1 MNSAPHLLP
10 LFVLPPAEF
19 CIVPS
24 CRRCHSLSP
33 PSVVGKQFQGTPSI
47 FLSSLLPQQAIFHGI
62 TPSSSLS
69 LSRVCVCVCALT
81 PISILFLLLSLPP
94 SLFLP
99 WGDEGNLFLR
109 LVVALLSQEQWW
121 ALAAPP
127 RWQVREREGSAL
139 QGQPRK
145 IQAREA
151 IDWGN
156 CNVVSQDFS
165 APRDFCP
172 FLPPRPLLLFP
183 FGCKASWVTE
193 EGVCDGLCPRA
204 FWVGGWEEG
213 RKRTTFCSPIF
224 FSPFPPYF
232 LFLWVSPGGVG
243 GHQTTWVNKRR
254 GEGESEARN
263 GNETNWPEK
272 RRIEGESAV

>member
-1 MNSAPHLLP
+1 MPFPPSLGRRKAIPRNSLH
-10 LFVLPPAEF
+10 LPP
-19 CIVPS
+19 
-24 CRRCHSLSP
+24 P
-33 PSVVGKQFQGTPSI
+33 PFYRNKQYFTELPR
-47 FLSSLLPQQAIFHGI
+47 LL
-62 TPSSSLS
+62 LS
-69 LSRVCVCVCALT
+69 LFPVCVCALT

-127 RWQVREREGSAL
+127 RWQVRERGIGSSRPAAKNSGTRLGEL
-139 QGQPRK
+139 QCRL
-145 IQAREA
+145 ARL
-151 IDWGN
+151 
-156 CNVVSQDFS
+156 
-165 APRDFCP
+165 FCSP
-172 FLPPRPLLLFP
+172 GFLPIPPSEASPSLPL
-183 FGCKASWVTE
+183 GCKASWVSE

-204 FWVGGWEEG
+204 FWVGEWEEG